1 MLMRRMNHQTTSKER
16 LSATLKNQISRISMI
31 HQQSKKTKMT
41 TKTKKIQIRRKHR
54 QQPRMTTRRKM
65 TLRARRSKQRS
76 KK

>member
-54 QQPRMTTRRKM
+54 R
-65 TLRARRSKQRS
+65 
-76 KK
+76 